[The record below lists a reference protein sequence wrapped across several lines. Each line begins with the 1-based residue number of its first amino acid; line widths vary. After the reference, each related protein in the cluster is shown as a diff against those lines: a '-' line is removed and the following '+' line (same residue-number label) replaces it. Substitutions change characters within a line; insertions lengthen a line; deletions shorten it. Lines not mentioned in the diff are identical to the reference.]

1 MTHAACCVF
10 PASACE
16 SVDYRTLPQSM
27 LPSRT
32 AGWIDCLDETPLFYA
47 LLPISVFFKVCFLWY
62 ECECNVPVL
71 LQVDAGRA
79 VVSAPTGLVFCG
91 VHHSIHSFLMLFV
104 DMEACHAAFW
114 MEPKSRALQRFVE
127 TCSVKICQRLSFH
140 ATIYLQVP
148 GGGGEARGDRR
159 ESGGRRCA
167 WGKDATRRGNN
178 GSRRGRDA
186 RGLIALPWLP
196 ITSTYIGDLWGI
208 AWTNWS

>member
-1 MTHAACCVF
+1 MLHAVSFQHPLVNLLITGRYPRACSHQGQRVEQTALTKHRF
-10 PASACE
+10 
-16 SVDYRTLPQSM
+16 SM
-27 LPSRT
+27 LCCPF
-32 AGWIDCLDETPLFYA
+32 LF
-47 LLPISVFFKVCFLWY
+47 FFKVCFLWF

-79 VVSAPTGLVFCG
+79 AVSDPTGLVFCG

-104 DMEACHAAFW
+104 NMEACHAAFW

-148 GGGGEARGDRR
+148 GGGEARGDRR

-167 WGKDATRRGNN
+167 WRKDATRRGNN